1 MRALPWW
8 EPLDGPAAGPTG
20 SDVPRPG
27 EIDLAADLTAARA
40 VLGPEALARYRS
52 LCRDSAAATGAALRR
67 ARPGDS
73 EFALAGRAARE
84 LYEREIEPIVMLVAG
99 AERLP
104 LHRHPLPTAAPLGD
118 LAMLVVCGRRDGL
131 VSAVTRMRAFR
142 PLDAGARARYAA
154 LLEVEAAYLDAT
166 RAGARI
172 GDVVA
177 AGAAAYAEHGFAAD
191 EWHAH
196 HQGGP
201 MGYTTRD
208 YLAHPGTDDVV
219 VGGPAVRVEPVRR
232 RLQGRGHD
240 RRRRRG
246 AGDRQPRPRLAG
258 ARGRRSSAARRAG
271 LNQRGQPVG
280 VLEPRQVGDLRHPLE
295 PRARDPGGDPL
306 ALLVHERDVQLADH
320 DRGRDGDVLE
330 PRPGV
335 HAGLAGVLG
344 NLVGEDRAVHREREL
359 ARRAADA
366 ALGAGRAVEPQPR
379 VEPRM
384 LLQALGLART
394 ARRAARWRGRGPRPA
409 GRARR

>member
-1 MRALPWW
+1 MSTPRERLDAILDARGLDAIVLRDPANLAWYLGGARVHVVPGAPILELTVGRDGEELRTSAIEAPRLAAEELGPGAPSVRALPWW
-8 EPLDGPAAGPTG
+8 EPLDGPADGPAG

-27 EIDLAADLTAARA
+27 ETDLAADLTAARA
-40 VLGPEALARYRS
+40 VLGPEALERYRS

-118 LAMLVVCGRRDGL
+118 LSMLVVCGRRDGL

-219 VGGPAVRVEPVRR
+219 AAGRPFAWNPSAAGFKVEDTIVAGAGEPEIVSPDPDWPALAVGG
-232 RLQGRGHD
+232 
-240 RRRRRG
+240 
-246 AGDRQPRPRLAG
+246 RQRP
-258 ARGRRSSAARRAG
+258 
-271 LNQRGQPVG
+271 
-280 VLEPRQVGDLRHPLE
+280 
-295 PRARDPGGDPL
+295 
-306 ALLVHERDVQLADH
+306 
-320 DRGRDGDVLE
+320 DVL
-330 PRPGV
+330 
-335 HAGLAGVLG
+335 A
-344 NLVGEDRAVHREREL
+344 
-359 ARRAADA
+359 
-366 ALGAGRAVEPQPR
+366 
-379 VEPRM
+379 
-384 LLQALGLART
+384 
-394 ARRAARWRGRGPRPA
+394 
-409 GRARR
+409 